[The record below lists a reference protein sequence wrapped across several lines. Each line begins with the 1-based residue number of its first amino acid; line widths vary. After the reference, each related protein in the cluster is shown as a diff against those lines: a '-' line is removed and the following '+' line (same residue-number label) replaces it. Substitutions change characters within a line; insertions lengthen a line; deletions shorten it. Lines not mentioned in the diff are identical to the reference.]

1 MQISAYQI
9 LSPREFILNQLITML
24 RAAAEATRL
33 RMLALCAEG
42 ELTVT
47 EITEI
52 LGMTQPAVSRHL
64 KILSES
70 GLLIRFREGAW
81 VFHRLAD
88 TGEAGRLAKWLINS
102 TNSDEHV
109 LRRDSE
115 RLADIR
121 ARRAREAEAYFREN
135 AKMWDAIRSLHVDE
149 AELEARLLRLAP
161 KTPVDDYLDIG
172 VGAGRILE
180 LFAPYASRAAGL
192 DISRDMLSLARDRIA
207 AAGLTHCS
215 VRHGDLYSAPFDNEN
230 FDLITA
236 HQVLHF
242 LDNPAKAIG
251 EVARLLKPGGEAIL
265 VDFAPHSLDHLR
277 HNHAHRR
284 LGFASSEVTRWT
296 DDAGLEIYGEE
307 NLPGEP
313 LTVCIWLVRKPN
325 PSDIQTA

>member
-9 LSPREFILNQLITML
+9 LSPREFILNQLIAML

-115 RLADIR
+115 RSADIR
-121 ARRAREAEAYFREN
+121 ARRAREAESYFREN
-135 AKMWDAIRSLHVDE
+135 AKMWDAIRSLHVDDQNW
-149 AELEARLLRLAP
+149 R
-161 KTPVDDYLDIG
+161 PV
-172 VGAGRILE
+172 
-180 LFAPYASRAAGL
+180 SCGL
-192 DISRDMLSLARDRIA
+192 
-207 AAGLTHCS
+207 
-215 VRHGDLYSAPFDNEN
+215 
-230 FDLITA
+230 
-236 HQVLHF
+236 
-242 LDNPAKAIG
+242 
-251 EVARLLKPGGEAIL
+251 LLK
-265 VDFAPHSLDHLR
+265 
-277 HNHAHRR
+277 R
-284 LGFASSEVTRWT
+284 L
-296 DDAGLEIYGEE
+296 
-307 NLPGEP
+307 
-313 LTVCIWLVRKPN
+313 
-325 PSDIQTA
+325 